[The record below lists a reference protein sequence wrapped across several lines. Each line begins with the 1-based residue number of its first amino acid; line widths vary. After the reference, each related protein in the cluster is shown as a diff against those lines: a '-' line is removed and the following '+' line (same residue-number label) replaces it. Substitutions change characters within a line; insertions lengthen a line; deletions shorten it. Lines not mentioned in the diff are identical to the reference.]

1 MSGSV
6 SVPRSRAGAILTID
20 LDAIVQNWRD
30 MQSRA
35 PGAEASAVVKADA
48 YGLGAIPVSQALH
61 RAGCKTFCVAHI
73 EEGITLRAALPDVRI
88 FVLNGTFPGTEA
100 DLAAHA
106 LIPSLSSWPQVEGW
120 VAFNR
125 TSGAQAPCA
134 LQVDTGMT
142 RLGLNQHQAETIA
155 NDAELMQALNPCLI
169 MSHFACADEPSHP
182 LNQLQ
187 ISSFA
192 KFRQLFPTLP
202 GSLAQSAGTFL
213 GGEAL
218 NDMTRPGIALY
229 GGNPLPPA
237 TNPMRQVAKLS
248 ARIVQIQSVDTPQT
262 VGYGASYAVP
272 KPGRLATVSLGYA
285 DGFLRAIGNCL
296 PEHRICA
303 TVADR
308 YRAPLVGRISMDLST
323 FDISDVPE
331 DTLQVGDTLDVI
343 GKFATIDD
351 LATAGQTIP
360 YEVLTALGPRFHRIY
375 LNGSAL

>member
-125 TSGAQAPCA
+125 TSGAQVPCA

-142 RLGLNQHQAETIA
+142 RLGLNRHQAETIA

-192 KFRQLFPTLP
+192 KFRQLFPALP

-237 TNPMRQVAKLS
+237 TNPMRQVVKLS